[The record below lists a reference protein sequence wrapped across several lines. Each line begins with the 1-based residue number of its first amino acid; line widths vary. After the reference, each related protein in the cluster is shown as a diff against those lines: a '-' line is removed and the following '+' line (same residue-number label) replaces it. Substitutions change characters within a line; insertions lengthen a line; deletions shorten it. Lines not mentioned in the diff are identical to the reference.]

1 MRRFLPTLP
10 ALALSAFLATVPFG
24 APEAHAQAMR
34 LPGPVTAAQL
44 ERALTD
50 AGLTGKARDQAL
62 LLHEAYFENFRA
74 FEDREV
80 VPSLDQRRGDF
91 DMARSSED
99 ARKDASTRRR
109 LLARAAQLDN
119 GFVDELM
126 ASLTGDDQLRAE
138 ALRTALARRRSAALL
153 PQMGPGSRIVS
164 FDLRSA
170 PVLATLEPA
179 VRDAIRP
186 ALDAYDAD
194 LTRLVERAGQAALD
208 RSVRAA
214 ELRET
219 RAVAGTP
226 PVLEGDGAEPDQ
238 ASVDTWFREMQA
250 LSREASQDLVD
261 ATARLRKLHR
271 DTLASIEPSLPALAA
286 FDLRAHLLS
295 GAYPMTVSRR
305 PFAAV
310 VEALRSKRESGGLG
324 GDAWTSALDLVAAH
338 ESSMRAP
345 LEAMLA
351 AADAVPDPGEMIFID
366 GNDREETPEAA
377 RLARAKEAFLEA
389 DARGA
394 DALRATLGLED
405 GSKQAGRV
413 PPSVE
418 INGASIDLGQILGDA
433 MGGGGDGGGFEVTG
447 GVQIVVGGVGGGDG
461 EMIVL
466 GGDDLE
472 GSGMVFMGGPGG
484 GGMRMPKPMTRDEL
498 DALFTTSGA
507 DAALRTAFDTLADE
521 MARERA
527 DATEGLEG
535 GAANFLPDGEGSMS
549 FSIAVG
555 EDGAAFEPPSSER
568 IGEARAR
575 IDASE
580 DSFFDGVKAIAAG
593 DRLDEVER
601 ARRIRARARLA
612 TGERGAAALD
622 PVAVALVAAV
632 DDRARASALSAL
644 EGWDLASVDLLRGAR
659 RELDALNAEQAK
671 LFEEATVETV
681 SQTAEGGAS
690 VTREVAF
697 DGGIAERMQEL
708 GTKSTAIRQRVE
720 RANRDAVAGALAA
733 LDADPAAART
743 LRRAFQRGLH
753 PSVYARFDSL
763 RATFAKARELV
774 TDAALATVLD
784 ALEEE
789 WRETREARCD
799 EAVAEI
805 DARAAKPAAGVGGFD
820 IADLQARTRES
831 RRLRGDLTQI
841 DSAIHRRIVDLVTG
855 AVGAD
860 LAKTLPPAPGAR
872 GGARPMIQFGS

>member
-226 PVLEGDGAEPDQ
+226 PVVEGDGAAPDQ

-310 VEALRSKRESGGLG
+310 VEALRAKRESGGLG

-338 ESSMRAP
+338 ESSMRTP

-433 MGGGGDGGGFEVTG
+433 VGGGGDGGGFEVTG
-447 GVQIVVGGVGGGDG
+447 GVQIVVGAAGGGEGD
-461 EMIVL
+461 MIVL

-472 GSGMVFMGGPGG
+472 GSGMVFMGGPVRD
-484 GGMRMPKPMTRDEL
+484 GMRMPKPMTRGEL
-498 DALFTTSGA
+498 DDLFTTSGS

-527 DATEGLEG
+527 DATEGLVSEPMT
-535 GAANFLPDGEGSMS
+535 LEGEGSMS
-549 FSIAVG
+549 FTIAVG
-555 EDGAAFEPPSSER
+555 EEGAAFEPPSPER

-580 DSFFDGVKAIAAG
+580 EAFFDGVKAIAAG

-622 PVAVALVAAV
+622 PVAVALVAAI
-632 DDRARASALSAL
+632 DDRARATALTAL

-681 SQTAEGGAS
+681 EETADGATS
-690 VTREVAF
+690 VSRQVAF
-697 DGGIAERMQEL
+697 DGDL
-708 GTKSTAIRQRVE
+708 GARIEEVGSKSNAVRERVE

-733 LDADPAAART
+733 LDADPTAART

-784 ALEEE
+784 SLEEE

>member
-1 MRRFLPTLP
+1 MRRLLPNLP

-44 ERALTD
+44 ERALAD
-50 AGLTGKARDQAL
+50 AGLAGKARDQAL
-62 LLHEAYFENFRA
+62 LLHEAYFESFRA

-80 VPSLDQRRGDF
+80 VPTLDQRRGDF

-126 ASLTGDDQLRAE
+126 ATLSGDDQLRAE
-138 ALRTALARRRSAALL
+138 SLRTALARRRSAALL
-153 PQMGPGSRIVS
+153 PQFGVGSRLIS

-179 VRDAIRP
+179 VRDAVKP

-219 RAVAGTP
+219 RQVAGTP
-226 PVLEGDGAEPDQ
+226 PVVEDGVEPDQ
-238 ASVDTWFREMQA
+238 ESVGTWFREMQI
-250 LSREASQDLVD
+250 LQKEASQELVESV
-261 ATARLRKLHR
+261 ARLRRLHR
-271 DTLASIEPSLPALAA
+271 DTLSAIEPSLPALAV

-295 GAYPMTVSRR
+295 GAYPMTAARR

-324 GDAWTSALDLVAAH
+324 DDAWTSALDLVAAH
-338 ESSMRAP
+338 ESSMRTP

-351 AADAVPDPGEMIFID
+351 AADAVPDAGDMVFLDGE
-366 GNDREETPEAA
+366 REETPEAA
-377 RLARAKEAFLEA
+377 RLARAREAFLEA
-389 DARGA
+389 DGRGA
-394 DALRATLGLED
+394 DALRAALGLE
-405 GSKQAGRV
+405 GGAAQAAGGRT
-413 PPSVE
+413 VE
-418 INGASIDLGQILGDA
+418 INGASIDLGELLGGA
-433 MGGGGDGGGFEVTG
+433 IGGGDGGAEVSG
-447 GVQIVVGGVGGGDG
+447 AVQIVVGGVAGDG

-466 GGDDLE
+466 GGDDLD
-472 GSGMVFMGGPGG
+472 GSGMMFMGGPGG
-484 GGMRMPKPMTRDEL
+484 GGMRMPKPMTRGEL
-498 DALFTTSGA
+498 DALFATSGA
-507 DAALRTAFDTLADE
+507 DRALRTAFDTLADE

-527 DATEGLEG
+527 DATEGLGSEPMT
-535 GAANFLPDGEGSMS
+535 LDGEGSMS
-549 FSIAVG
+549 FTIAVG
-555 EDGAAFEPPSSER
+555 EDGAAFEPPSPER

-580 DSFFDGVKAIAAG
+580 EAFFDGVKAIAAG

-622 PVAVALVAAV
+622 PVAVALEAAV
-632 DDRARASALSAL
+632 DDRTRATALTAL
-644 EGWDLASVDLLRGAR
+644 DGWDLASVDLLRGAR
-659 RELDALNAEQAK
+659 RELDALDAERTK

-681 SQTAEGGAS
+681 SQTSDGGAS

-697 DGGIAERMQEL
+697 DGGIASRMQEIE
-708 GTKSTAIRQRVE
+708 TKSKAVRDRVE

-733 LDADPAAART
+733 LEAEPAAART

-753 PSVYARFDSL
+753 PGVYARFDAL
-763 RATFAKARELV
+763 QATFAKARELV
-774 TDAALATVLD
+774 TDESLATVLD
-784 ALEEE
+784 ALEDE
-789 WRETREARCD
+789 WRETRETRCD
-799 EAVAEI
+799 EAVADIE
-805 DARAAKPAAGVGGFD
+805 ARAAKPAAEPGAFD

-831 RRLRGDLTQI
+831 RRLRGDLAQI
-841 DSAIHRRIVDLVTG
+841 DSAIHRRVVDLVTG

-872 GGARPMIQFGS
+872 GPARPMIQFGS